1 MKSSRFIVAAIAA
14 SLLIAQP
21 AHADQ
26 ITGSGSS
33 FIANFINEC
42 RVQYGKTSGHN
53 IEYTPL
59 GSGAGINMF
68 MQGTVDFAAS
78 DVAASQ
84 INKAKDFV
92 YVPLVAGPIAI
103 AYRIDGY
110 KGKIQLKKETLA
122 KIFAGDIT
130 KWNDPQI
137 VKDNTIKK
145 VKPKLPNL
153 QIMVFYRADSSG
165 TTQVV
170 TEYLSAIAPSIW
182 IKAPNKSFTQAFPKT
197 QLPLGTFSSVA
208 GTNLMA
214 SQVART
220 NGALGYMESSY
231 ATNQNLAKASIEN
244 GAGVFMQPT
253 SEAASAFLSDFE
265 PEGNGIIVPNYNN
278 KDKKAYNISSFSY
291 GLAPTQASDKANI
304 IKGFFKY
311 TATSCASLSAKKLEY
326 SPLTGSALAI
336 AKAQIALIGSK
347 P

>member
-1 MKSSRFIVAAIAA
+1 
-14 SLLIAQP
+14 
-21 AHADQ
+21 
-26 ITGSGSS
+26 
-33 FIANFINEC
+33 
-42 RVQYGKTSGHN
+42 
-53 IEYTPL
+53 
-59 GSGAGINMF
+59 
-68 MQGTVDFAAS
+68 
-78 DVAASQ
+78 VAASQ

-110 KGKIQLKKETLA
+110 KGKIQLKKQTLA

-231 ATNQNLAKASIEN
+231 ATNQNLAKAFIEN

>member
-1 MKSSRFIVAAIAA
+1 MKTSRFIVAAIAA

-26 ITGSGSS
+26 LTGAGSS
-33 FIANFINEC
+33 FIANFINDC
-42 RVQYGKTSGHN
+42 RVQYAKASGHN
-53 IEYTPL
+53 IEYTAL

-68 MQGTVDFAAS
+68 MQNTVDFAAS

-84 INKAKDFV
+84 INKTKEFV
-92 YVPLVAGPIAI
+92 YVPLIAGPIAI

-170 TEYLSAIAPSIW
+170 TEYFSAIAPLIW
-182 IKAPNKSFTQAFPKT
+182 TKTPNKAFTQVFPKS
-197 QLPLGTFSSVA
+197 QLPMGTFSSVA

-214 SQVART
+214 SAVART
-220 NGALGYMESSY
+220 NGAIGYMESSY
-231 ATNQNLAKASIEN
+231 ATNQNLSKASIEN

-278 KDKKAYNISSFSY
+278 KDKKAYNLSSFSY

-347 P
+347 S

>member
-1 MKSSRFIVAAIAA
+1 MKKSRFIVAAIAA

-26 ITGSGSS
+26 VTGAGST

-42 RVQYGKTSGHN
+42 RIQYAKASGHS
-53 IEYTPL
+53 IEYAAL

-68 MQGTVDFAAS
+68 MQNTVDFAAS

-84 INKAKDFV
+84 INKTKEFV
-92 YVPLVAGPIAI
+92 YVPLIAGPIAI
-103 AYRIDGY
+103 AYRVDGY
-110 KGKIQLKKETLA
+110 KRKIQLKKETLA

-165 TTQVV
+165 TTQIV
-170 TEYLSAIAPSIW
+170 TEYLNTVAPSIW
-182 IKAPNKSFTQAFPKT
+182 TKTPNKAFTQAFPKS

-214 SQVART
+214 SSVANT
-220 NGALGYMESSY
+220 NGAIGYMESSY
-231 ATNQNLAKASIEN
+231 ATNQKLLKASIEN

-265 PEGNGIIVPNYNN
+265 PEANGIIVPNYNN

-311 TATSCASLSAKKLEY
+311 TATTCASLSAKKLEY
-326 SPLTGSALAI
+326 SPLTGSALTI
-336 AKAQIALIGSK
+336 TKAQIALIGSK
-347 P
+347 S

>member
-1 MKSSRFIVAAIAA
+1 MKTSRFIVAAIAA
-14 SLLIAQP
+14 SLLVAQP

-42 RVQYGKTSGHN
+42 RVQYGKVSGHN

-68 MQGTVDFAAS
+68 MQGTVDFASS

-84 INKAKDFV
+84 INKTKEFV
-92 YVPLVAGPIAI
+92 YVPLIAGPIAI

-110 KGKIQLKKETLA
+110 KGKSQLKKETLA

-145 VKPKLPNL
+145 VKTKLPNL
-153 QIMVFYRADSSG
+153 QIMVFYRVDSSG
-165 TTQVV
+165 TTQIV
-170 TEYLSAIAPSIW
+170 TEYFSAIAPLIW
-182 IKAPNKSFTQAFPKT
+182 TKTPNKAFTQAFPKS

-214 SQVART
+214 LSVAKT
-220 NGALGYMESSY
+220 NGAVGYMESSY
-231 ATNQNLAKASIEN
+231 ATNQNLNKASIEN

-311 TATSCASLSAKKLEY
+311 AATSCASLSAKKLEY
-326 SPLTGSALAI
+326 SPLTGSALTI

-347 P
+347 S

>member
-1 MKSSRFIVAAIAA
+1 MKTSRFIVAAIAA
-14 SLLIAQP
+14 SLLVAQP

-42 RVQYGKTSGHN
+42 RVQYGKVSGHN

-68 MQGTVDFAAS
+68 MQGTVDFASS

-84 INKAKDFV
+84 INKTKEFV
-92 YVPLVAGPIAI
+92 YVPLIAGPIAI

-153 QIMVFYRADSSG
+153 QIMVFYRVDSSG
-165 TTQVV
+165 TTQIV
-170 TEYLSAIAPSIW
+170 TEYFSAIAPLIW
-182 IKAPNKSFTQAFPKT
+182 TKTPNKAFTQAFPKS

-214 SQVART
+214 LSVAKT
-220 NGALGYMESSY
+220 NGAVGYMESSY
-231 ATNQNLAKASIEN
+231 ATNQNLNKASIEN

-326 SPLTGSALAI
+326 SPLAGSALAI

-347 P
+347 S

>member
-1 MKSSRFIVAAIAA
+1 MKKSRFIVAAIAA

-26 ITGSGSS
+26 LTGSGSS

-42 RVQYGKTSGHN
+42 RVQYGKVSGHN

-84 INKAKDFV
+84 INKTKEFV
-92 YVPLVAGPIAI
+92 YVPLIAGQIAI

-165 TTQVV
+165 TTQIV
-170 TEYLSAIAPSIW
+170 TEYLNTVAPSIW
-182 IKAPNKSFTQAFPKT
+182 TKTPNKAFTQAFPKS

-214 SQVART
+214 SSVANT
-220 NGALGYMESSY
+220 NGAIGYMESSY
-231 ATNQNLAKASIEN
+231 ATNQKLLKASIEN

-265 PEGNGIIVPNYNN
+265 PEANGIIVPNYNN

-326 SPLTGSALAI
+326 SPLTGSALTI

-347 P
+347 S

>member
-1 MKSSRFIVAAIAA
+1 MKNSRFIVAAIAA

-26 ITGSGSS
+26 LTGSGSS

-42 RVQYGKTSGHN
+42 RVQYGKVSGHN

-84 INKAKDFV
+84 TNKTKEFV
-92 YVPLVAGPIAI
+92 YVPLIAGPIAI

-165 TTQVV
+165 TTQIV
-170 TEYLSAIAPSIW
+170 TEYLNTVAPSIW
-182 IKAPNKSFTQAFPKT
+182 TKTPNKAFTQAFPKS

-214 SQVART
+214 SSVANT
-220 NGALGYMESSY
+220 NGAVGYMESSY
-231 ATNQNLAKASIEN
+231 ATNQKLLKASIEN

-265 PEGNGIIVPNYNN
+265 PEANGIIVPNYNN

>member
-1 MKSSRFIVAAIAA
+1 MKTSRFIVAAIAA

-42 RVQYGKTSGHN
+42 RVQYGKVSGHN

-84 INKAKDFV
+84 VNKAKDFV

-103 AYRIDGY
+103 AYKIDGY

-137 VKDNTIKK
+137 LKDNTIKK

-170 TEYLSAIAPSIW
+170 AEYFSAIAPSIW
-182 IKAPNKSFTQAFPKT
+182 TKAPNKSFTQAFPKT

-220 NGALGYMESSY
+220 NGAIGYMESSY

-347 P
+347 S

>member
-1 MKSSRFIVAAIAA
+1 
-14 SLLIAQP
+14 
-21 AHADQ
+21 
-26 ITGSGSS
+26 
-33 FIANFINEC
+33 
-42 RVQYGKTSGHN
+42 
-53 IEYTPL
+53 
-59 GSGAGINMF
+59 
-68 MQGTVDFAAS
+68 
-78 DVAASQ
+78 
-84 INKAKDFV
+84 
-92 YVPLVAGPIAI
+92 
-103 AYRIDGY
+103 
-110 KGKIQLKKETLA
+110 
-122 KIFAGDIT
+122 
-130 KWNDPQI
+130 
-137 VKDNTIKK
+137 
-145 VKPKLPNL
+145 
-153 QIMVFYRADSSG
+153 MVFYRADSSG

-231 ATNQNLAKASIEN
+231 ATNQNLDKASIEN

>member
-42 RVQYGKTSGHN
+42 RVQYGKVSGHN

-84 INKAKDFV
+84 VNKAKDFV

-137 VKDNTIKK
+137 IKDNTIKK

-170 TEYLSAIAPSIW
+170 AEYLSAIAPSIW
-182 IKAPNKSFTQAFPKT
+182 TKAPNKSFTQAFPKT

-214 SQVART
+214 SQVAST
-220 NGALGYMESSY
+220 NGAIGYMESSY

-311 TATSCASLSAKKLEY
+311 TATSCATLSAKKLEY
-326 SPLTGSALAI
+326 SPLTGSALTI

-347 P
+347 S

>member
-42 RVQYGKTSGHN
+42 RVQYGKVSGHN

-68 MQGTVDFAAS
+68 MQGTVDFASS

-84 INKAKDFV
+84 INKTKEFV
-92 YVPLVAGPIAI
+92 YVPLIAGPIAI

-153 QIMVFYRADSSG
+153 QIMVFYRVDSSG
-165 TTQVV
+165 TTQIV
-170 TEYLSAIAPSIW
+170 TEYFSAIAPLIW
-182 IKAPNKSFTQAFPKT
+182 TKTPNKAFTQAFPKS

-214 SQVART
+214 LSVAKT
-220 NGALGYMESSY
+220 NGAVGYMESSY
-231 ATNQNLAKASIEN
+231 ATNQNLNKASIEN

-311 TATSCASLSAKKLEY
+311 AATSCASLSAKKLEY
-326 SPLTGSALAI
+326 SPLTGSALTI

-347 P
+347 S

>member
-347 P
+347 S

>member
-42 RVQYGKTSGHN
+42 RAQYVKASGHN

-137 VKDNTIKK
+137 LKDNTIKK

-170 TEYLSAIAPSIW
+170 AEYLSAIAPSIW
-182 IKAPNKSFTQAFPKT
+182 TKAPNKSFTQAFPKT
-197 QLPLGTFSSVA
+197 QLPIGTFSSVA

-220 NGALGYMESSY
+220 NGAIGYMESSY

>member
-1 MKSSRFIVAAIAA
+1 MKKSRFIVAAIAA

-26 ITGSGSS
+26 VTGAGST

-42 RVQYGKTSGHN
+42 RIQYAKASGHS
-53 IEYTPL
+53 IEYAAL

-68 MQGTVDFAAS
+68 MQNTVDFAAS

-84 INKAKDFV
+84 TNKTKEFV
-92 YVPLVAGPIAI
+92 YVPLIAGPIAI

-165 TTQVV
+165 TTQIV
-170 TEYLSAIAPSIW
+170 TEYLNTVAPSIW
-182 IKAPNKSFTQAFPKT
+182 TKTPNKAFTQAFPKS
-197 QLPLGTFSSVA
+197 QIPLGTFSSVA
-208 GTNLMA
+208 GTNIMA
-214 SQVART
+214 SSVANT
-220 NGALGYMESSY
+220 NGAIGYMESSY
-231 ATNQNLAKASIEN
+231 ATNQKLLKASIEN

-265 PEGNGIIVPNYNN
+265 PEANGIIVPNYNN

-347 P
+347 S

>member
-1 MKSSRFIVAAIAA
+1 MKKSRFIVAAIAA

-26 ITGSGSS
+26 VTGAGST

-42 RVQYGKTSGHN
+42 RIQYAKASGHS
-53 IEYTPL
+53 IEYAAL

-68 MQGTVDFAAS
+68 MQNTVDFAAS

-84 INKAKDFV
+84 INKTKEFV
-92 YVPLVAGPIAI
+92 YVPLIAGPIAI
-103 AYRIDGY
+103 AYRVDGY

-165 TTQVV
+165 TTQVL

-182 IKAPNKSFTQAFPKT
+182 TKTPNKAFTQVFPKS
-197 QLPLGTFSSVA
+197 QLPMGTFSSVA
-208 GTNLMA
+208 GTTLMA
-214 SQVART
+214 SSVAKT
-220 NGALGYMESSY
+220 NGAVGYMESSY
-231 ATNQNLAKASIEN
+231 ATNQNLNKASIEN
-244 GAGVFMQPT
+244 GAGVFIQPT

-265 PEGNGIIVPNYNN
+265 PEANGIIVPNYNN
-278 KDKKAYNISSFSY
+278 KDKKAYNLSSFSY
-291 GLAPTQASDKANI
+291 GLAPIQASDKANI

-326 SPLTGSALAI
+326 SPLTGSALTI

-347 P
+347 S

>member
-1 MKSSRFIVAAIAA
+1 MKTSRFIVAAIAA
-14 SLLIAQP
+14 SLLVAQP

-42 RVQYGKTSGHN
+42 RVQYGKVSGHN

-68 MQGTVDFAAS
+68 MQGTVDFASS

-84 INKAKDFV
+84 INKTKEFV
-92 YVPLVAGPIAI
+92 YVPLIAGPIAI

-153 QIMVFYRADSSG
+153 QIMVFYRVDSSG
-165 TTQVV
+165 TTQIV
-170 TEYLSAIAPSIW
+170 TEYFSAIAPLIW
-182 IKAPNKSFTQAFPKT
+182 TKTPNKAFTQAFPKS

-214 SQVART
+214 LSVAKT
-220 NGALGYMESSY
+220 NGAVGYMESSY
-231 ATNQNLAKASIEN
+231 ATNQNLNKASIEN

-347 P
+347 S

>member
-14 SLLIAQP
+14 SLIIAQP

-42 RVQYGKTSGHN
+42 RVQYGKVSGHN

-68 MQGTVDFAAS
+68 MQNTVDFAAS

-84 INKAKDFV
+84 VNKAKDFV

-137 VKDNTIKK
+137 IKDNTIKK

-170 TEYLSAIAPSIW
+170 AEYLSAIAPSIW
-182 IKAPNKSFTQAFPKT
+182 TKAPNKSFTQAFPKT

-214 SQVART
+214 SQVAST
-220 NGALGYMESSY
+220 NGAIGYMESSY

-311 TATSCASLSAKKLEY
+311 TATSCATLSAKKLEY

>member
-1 MKSSRFIVAAIAA
+1 MKTSRFIVAAIAA
-14 SLLIAQP
+14 SLLVAQP

-42 RVQYGKTSGHN
+42 RVQYGKVSGHN

-68 MQGTVDFAAS
+68 MQGTVDFASS

-84 INKAKDFV
+84 INKTKEFV
-92 YVPLVAGPIAI
+92 YVPLIAGPIAI

-153 QIMVFYRADSSG
+153 QIMVFYRVDSSG
-165 TTQVV
+165 TTQIV
-170 TEYLSAIAPSIW
+170 TEYFSAIAPLIW
-182 IKAPNKSFTQAFPKT
+182 TKTPNKAFTQAFPKS

-214 SQVART
+214 LSVAKT
-220 NGALGYMESSY
+220 NGAVGYMESSY
-231 ATNQNLAKASIEN
+231 ATNQNLNKASIEN

>member
-1 MKSSRFIVAAIAA
+1 MKTSRFIVAAIAA

-42 RVQYGKTSGHN
+42 RVQYVKASGHT

-68 MQGTVDFAAS
+68 IQGTVDFAAS

-137 VKDNTIKK
+137 LKDNTIKK

-182 IKAPNKSFTQAFPKT
+182 TKAPNKSFTQAFPKT

-326 SPLTGSALAI
+326 SPLTSSALAI

-347 P
+347 S

>member
-1 MKSSRFIVAAIAA
+1 MKKSRFIIAAIAA

-26 ITGSGSS
+26 VTGAGST

-42 RVQYGKTSGHN
+42 RIQYAKASGHS
-53 IEYTPL
+53 IEYAAL

-84 INKAKDFV
+84 TNKTKEFV
-92 YVPLVAGPIAI
+92 YVPLIAGPIAI

-165 TTQVV
+165 TTQIV
-170 TEYLSAIAPSIW
+170 TEYFNTVAPSIW
-182 IKAPNKSFTQAFPKT
+182 TKTPNKAFTQAFPKS

-214 SQVART
+214 SAVAKT
-220 NGALGYMESSY
+220 NGAVGYMESSY
-231 ATNQNLAKASIEN
+231 ATNQNLSKASIEN

-265 PEGNGIIVPNYNN
+265 PEANGIIVPNYNN

-311 TATSCASLSAKKLEY
+311 TATSCATLSAKKLEY

-347 P
+347 S

>member
-1 MKSSRFIVAAIAA
+1 MKTSRFIVAAIAA

-26 ITGSGSS
+26 LTGSGSS

-42 RVQYGKTSGHN
+42 RVQYGKASGHN

-103 AYRIDGY
+103 AYKIDGY
-110 KGKIQLKKETLA
+110 KGKIQLKKQTLA

-130 KWNDPQI
+130 NWNDPQI
-137 VKDNTIKK
+137 LKDNTIKK

-182 IKAPNKSFTQAFPKT
+182 TKAPNKSFTQAFPKT

-220 NGALGYMESSY
+220 NGAVGYMESSY

-347 P
+347 S

>member
-1 MKSSRFIVAAIAA
+1 MKKSRFIVAAIAA

-26 ITGSGSS
+26 VTGAGSS

-42 RVQYGKTSGHN
+42 RIQYGKTSGHN

-84 INKAKDFV
+84 TNKTKEFV
-92 YVPLVAGPIAI
+92 YVPLIAGPIAI

-165 TTQVV
+165 TTQIV
-170 TEYLSAIAPSIW
+170 TEYFNTVAPSIW
-182 IKAPNKSFTQAFPKT
+182 TKTPNKAFTQAFPKS

-214 SQVART
+214 SSVAKT
-220 NGALGYMESSY
+220 NGAVGYMESSY
-231 ATNQNLAKASIEN
+231 ATNQNLSKASIEN

-265 PEGNGIIVPNYNN
+265 PEANGIIVPNYNN

-311 TATSCASLSAKKLEY
+311 TATSCATLSAKKLEY

>member
-1 MKSSRFIVAAIAA
+1 MKTSRFIVAAIAA
-14 SLLIAQP
+14 SLLVAQP

-42 RVQYGKTSGHN
+42 RVQYGKVSGHN

-84 INKAKDFV
+84 VNKAKEFV
-92 YVPLVAGPIAI
+92 YVPLIAGPIAI

-153 QIMVFYRADSSG
+153 QIMVFYRVDSSG
-165 TTQVV
+165 TTQIV
-170 TEYLSAIAPSIW
+170 TEYFSAIAPLIW
-182 IKAPNKSFTQAFPKT
+182 TKTPNKAFTQAFPKS

-214 SQVART
+214 LSVAKT
-220 NGALGYMESSY
+220 NGAVGYMESSY
-231 ATNQNLAKASIEN
+231 ATNQNLNKASIEN

-311 TATSCASLSAKKLEY
+311 AATSCASLSAKKLEY
-326 SPLTGSALAI
+326 SPLTGSALTI

-347 P
+347 S

>member
-1 MKSSRFIVAAIAA
+1 MKTSRFIVAAIAA

-26 ITGSGSS
+26 LTGSGSS

-42 RVQYGKTSGHN
+42 RVQYGKASGHN

-84 INKAKDFV
+84 TNKTKEFV
-92 YVPLVAGPIAI
+92 YVPLIAGPIAI

-145 VKPKLPNL
+145 VKPKLPDL

-165 TTQVV
+165 TTQIV
-170 TEYLSAIAPSIW
+170 TEYFNTVAPSIW
-182 IKAPNKSFTQAFPKT
+182 TKTPNKAFTQAFPKS

-214 SQVART
+214 SSVAKT
-220 NGALGYMESSY
+220 NGA
-231 ATNQNLAKASIEN
+231 
-244 GAGVFMQPT
+244 
-253 SEAASAFLSDFE
+253 
-265 PEGNGIIVPNYNN
+265 IVPNYNN

-347 P
+347 S

>member
-14 SLLIAQP
+14 SLIIAQP

-42 RVQYGKTSGHN
+42 RVQYGKVSGHN

-68 MQGTVDFAAS
+68 MQNTVDFAAS

-84 INKAKDFV
+84 VNKAKDFV

-137 VKDNTIKK
+137 IKDNTIKK

-170 TEYLSAIAPSIW
+170 AEYLSAIAPSIW
-182 IKAPNKSFTQAFPKT
+182 TKAPNKSFTQAFPKT

-220 NGALGYMESSY
+220 NGAIGYMESSY
-231 ATNQNLAKASIEN
+231 ATNQNLAKAFIEN

-311 TATSCASLSAKKLEY
+311 TATSCATLSAKKLEY

>member
-1 MKSSRFIVAAIAA
+1 
-14 SLLIAQP
+14 
-21 AHADQ
+21 
-26 ITGSGSS
+26 
-33 FIANFINEC
+33 
-42 RVQYGKTSGHN
+42 
-53 IEYTPL
+53 
-59 GSGAGINMF
+59 MF

-84 INKAKDFV
+84 VNKAKDFV

-153 QIMVFYRADSSG
+153 QIMVFYRVDSSG
-165 TTQVV
+165 TTQIV
-170 TEYLSAIAPSIW
+170 TEYFSAIAPLIW
-182 IKAPNKSFTQAFPKT
+182 TKTPNKAFTQAFPKS

-214 SQVART
+214 LSVAKT
-220 NGALGYMESSY
+220 NGAVGYMESSY
-231 ATNQNLAKASIEN
+231 ATNQNLNKASIEN

-347 P
+347 S

>member
-26 ITGSGSS
+26 LTGSGSS
-33 FIANFINEC
+33 FIANFIDEC
-42 RVQYGKTSGHN
+42 RVQYGKASGHS
-53 IEYTPL
+53 IEYTAL

-68 MQGTVDFAAS
+68 MLGTVDFAAS

-84 INKAKDFV
+84 INKEKDFV

-110 KGKIQLKKETLA
+110 KGKIQLKKKTLA

-182 IKAPNKSFTQAFPKT
+182 TKAPNKSFTQAFPKT

-220 NGALGYMESSY
+220 NGAIGYMESSY
-231 ATNQNLAKASIEN
+231 ATNQNLAKAFIEN

-311 TATSCASLSAKKLEY
+311 TATSCATLSAKKLEY
-326 SPLTGSALAI
+326 SPLTVSALTI

-347 P
+347 S

>member
-26 ITGSGSS
+26 LTGSGSS
-33 FIANFINEC
+33 FIANFIDEC
-42 RVQYGKTSGHN
+42 RVQYGKASGHS
-53 IEYTPL
+53 IEYTAL

-68 MQGTVDFAAS
+68 MLGTVDFAAS

-84 INKAKDFV
+84 INKEKDFV

-110 KGKIQLKKETLA
+110 KGKIQLKKKTLA

-182 IKAPNKSFTQAFPKT
+182 TKAPNKSFTQAFPKT

-220 NGALGYMESSY
+220 NGAIGYMESSY
-231 ATNQNLAKASIEN
+231 ATNQNLAKAFIEN

-311 TATSCASLSAKKLEY
+311 TATSCATLSAKKLEY
-326 SPLTGSALAI
+326 SPLTGSALTI

-347 P
+347 S

>member
-1 MKSSRFIVAAIAA
+1 MKKSRFIVAAIAA

-26 ITGSGSS
+26 LTGSGSS

-84 INKAKDFV
+84 TNKTKEFV
-92 YVPLVAGPIAI
+92 YVPLIAGPIAI

-153 QIMVFYRADSSG
+153 QIMVFYRVDSSG
-165 TTQVV
+165 TTQIV
-170 TEYLSAIAPSIW
+170 TEYFSAIAPLIW
-182 IKAPNKSFTQAFPKT
+182 TKTPNKSFTQAFPKS

-214 SQVART
+214 LSVAKT
-220 NGALGYMESSY
+220 NGAVGYMESSY
-231 ATNQNLAKASIEN
+231 ATNQNLNKASIEN

-326 SPLTGSALAI
+326 SPLTGSALTI

-347 P
+347 S

>member
-42 RVQYGKTSGHN
+42 RVQYGKVSGHN

-68 MQGTVDFAAS
+68 MQGTVDFASS

-84 INKAKDFV
+84 VNKAKDFV

-153 QIMVFYRADSSG
+153 QIMVFYRVDSSG
-165 TTQVV
+165 TTQIV
-170 TEYLSAIAPSIW
+170 TEYFSAIAPLIW
-182 IKAPNKSFTQAFPKT
+182 TKTPNKAFTQAFPKS

-214 SQVART
+214 LSVAKT
-220 NGALGYMESSY
+220 NGAVGYMESSY
-231 ATNQNLAKASIEN
+231 ATNQNLNKASIEN

-311 TATSCASLSAKKLEY
+311 AATSCASLSAKKLEY
-326 SPLTGSALAI
+326 SPLTGSALTI

-347 P
+347 S

>member
-26 ITGSGSS
+26 LTGSGSS
-33 FIANFINEC
+33 FIANFINDC
-42 RVQYGKTSGHN
+42 RVQYAKASGHN
-53 IEYTPL
+53 IEYTAL

-68 MQGTVDFAAS
+68 MQNTVDFAAS

-84 INKAKDFV
+84 VNKTKEFV
-92 YVPLVAGPIAI
+92 YVPLIAGPIAI

-130 KWNDPQI
+130 NWNDPQI

-170 TEYLSAIAPSIW
+170 TEYFSAIAPLIW
-182 IKAPNKSFTQAFPKT
+182 TKTPNKAFTQVFPKN
-197 QLPLGTFSSVA
+197 QLPMGTFSSVA

-214 SQVART
+214 SAVART
-220 NGALGYMESSY
+220 NGAIGYMESSY

-278 KDKKAYNISSFSY
+278 KDKKAYNLSSFSY

>member
-1 MKSSRFIVAAIAA
+1 MKTSRFIVAAIAA

-42 RVQYGKTSGHN
+42 RVQYVKASGHN

-137 VKDNTIKK
+137 LKDNTIKK

-170 TEYLSAIAPSIW
+170 AEYFSAIAPSIW
-182 IKAPNKSFTQAFPKT
+182 TKAPNKSFTQAFPKT

-220 NGALGYMESSY
+220 NGAIGYMESSY
-231 ATNQNLAKASIEN
+231 ATNQNLFKASIEN

-347 P
+347 S

>member
-1 MKSSRFIVAAIAA
+1 MKTSRFIVAAIAA

-26 ITGSGSS
+26 LTGSGSS

-42 RVQYGKTSGHN
+42 RVQYVKASGHN

-110 KGKIQLKKETLA
+110 KSKIQLKKETLA

-182 IKAPNKSFTQAFPKT
+182 TKTPNKSFTQAFPKI

-220 NGALGYMESSY
+220 NGAVGYMESSY
-231 ATNQNLAKASIEN
+231 ATNQNLAKISVEN

-347 P
+347 S

>member
-1 MKSSRFIVAAIAA
+1 MKTSRFIVAAIAA
-14 SLLIAQP
+14 SLFIAQP

-26 ITGSGSS
+26 LTGSGSS

-42 RVQYGKTSGHN
+42 RVQYVKASGHN

-137 VKDNTIKK
+137 LKDNTIKK

-170 TEYLSAIAPSIW
+170 AEYFSAIAPSIW
-182 IKAPNKSFTQAFPKT
+182 TKAPNKSFTQAFPKT
-197 QLPLGTFSSVA
+197 QLPIGTFSSVA

-220 NGALGYMESSY
+220 NGAIGYMESSY

-347 P
+347 S

>member
-26 ITGSGSS
+26 LTGSGSS
-33 FIANFINEC
+33 FIANFIDEC
-42 RVQYGKTSGHN
+42 RVQYGKASGHS
-53 IEYTPL
+53 IEYTAL

-68 MQGTVDFAAS
+68 MLGTVDFAAS

-84 INKAKDFV
+84 INKEKDFV

-110 KGKIQLKKETLA
+110 KGKIQLKKKTLA

-182 IKAPNKSFTQAFPKT
+182 TKAPNKSFTQAFPKT

-220 NGALGYMESSY
+220 NGAIGYMESSY

-311 TATSCASLSAKKLEY
+311 TATSCATLSAKKLEY
-326 SPLTGSALAI
+326 SPLTGSALTI

-347 P
+347 S

>member
-26 ITGSGSS
+26 LTGAGSS
-33 FIANFINEC
+33 FIANFINDC
-42 RVQYGKTSGHN
+42 RVQYAKASGHN
-53 IEYTPL
+53 IEYTAL

-68 MQGTVDFAAS
+68 MQNTVDFAAS

-84 INKAKDFV
+84 INKTKEFV
-92 YVPLVAGPIAI
+92 YVPLIAGPIAI

-145 VKPKLPNL
+145 VKPKLPDL

-170 TEYLSAIAPSIW
+170 TEYFSAIAPLIW
-182 IKAPNKSFTQAFPKT
+182 TKTPNKAFTQVFPKS
-197 QLPLGTFSSVA
+197 QLPMGTFSSVA

-214 SQVART
+214 SAVAGT
-220 NGALGYMESSY
+220 NGAIGYMESSY
-231 ATNQNLAKASIEN
+231 ATNQNLAKISVEN

-278 KDKKAYNISSFSY
+278 KDKRAYNLSSFSY

-347 P
+347 S